1 MARKFDLISEL
12 YERTCFAVTDN
23 PVNWQSFLKTA
34 GRNFRLRFD
43 EQLLIYAQR
52 PDATAVL
59 EIERWN
65 GTFGRWVNRG
75 AKGIAVFEDA
85 DRSRQ
90 RLIHYFDI
98 SDTHESRY
106 SRPVPIWEMRPE
118 FEAEVIE
125 TLENT
130 FGAVNDTTSIENVV
144 KESIANAVEDNIA
157 DYISDFMSLGAGSDI
172 EYLSADEAN
181 ALYLELVRNS
191 VSYMVM
197 ARLGLDADKV
207 YSPDDFAGISS
218 FNSQEVL
225 NAVGIATSD
234 IAEMAL
240 LPVSRTISTLSKENR
255 IIDEQEQSEYNKDIK
270 DERSQSDERNHIHDG
285 GRLQSSEP
293 ETAGADGSD
302 SRQMVADEENL
313 SEGTSQNPVLQS
325 SDERDSEQ
333 SLGGGSAESQRTGGN
348 SREADGT
355 ESRADGADE
364 GGRYDEMGSPDEQHQ
379 ELGTGNR
386 EESGNIRL
394 EYYDRNHEDKSLPF
408 FSGDDTIREILGTT
422 PHLSASKEEIKDF
435 YERNTDNATRT
446 EYIKGIFNND
456 YTRLTLNDGRL
467 VGYKTFQNVL
477 HLWEGE
483 YENRTAQSFYDWGVI
498 AQHFEAMRLLG
509 ELTDTM
515 KPIPSMDGQ
524 LTLIM
529 GNQAEEQKTSAFTFS
544 QEIIDAVLTRG
555 SGVSEGKMRIY
566 EQFEKS
572 ISAKENADFLKNEYG
587 WGGSYPVIIGAG
599 IDEQHDGKGITI
611 SKGIGSDKPHITLSW
626 SQVEKRIG
634 DLIRM
639 DRYLNPKEKEK
650 YPEWLEKQEERRA
663 ELAEQRKNR
672 EILSTAP
679 PEPENKE
686 DEPEAQY
693 EYHLGDSVYIGASQ
707 YEILSFDENRVML
720 YDFDMP
726 LFNKELSREEFDR
739 KVRENPM
746 NDHLKVSV
754 LPAEEKTVTGENKA
768 QNDTE
773 TVPDF
778 SPKTGYDDA
787 FFIDR
792 DNESVTWMYY
802 NPDSN
807 AGGQYVTNTLSF
819 DEIQQAAREYDSAED
834 FFDYL
839 GSIANQE
846 LADVGTEWFEDAE
859 SQFSEQPDFMD
870 CTKATMQSLVAAASE
885 VPVYDRETEILY
897 SVLGRLK
904 IDDIALSYDENG
916 LVARDGDNE
925 WHGAEFYH
933 FLVDEA
939 FVFEDDGSVLGI
951 RPDLLDDFKALSE
964 HNGVEFKDNRE
975 KEPEPIVPAWEQ
987 KKKSK
992 VKSFDLHP
1000 DIPMS
1005 ERHNFDLAN
1014 NQVEEV
1020 NKKERFHRNY
1030 AAIKVLKDC
1039 QNENRFATPDEQKIL
1054 SRYVGWG
1061 GIPEAFDERAGAWH
1075 TEYAM
1080 LKNILTPE
1088 EYASARESTLT
1099 AFYTPPE
1106 VSTAIYKVLEQMGFQ
1121 EGNLLEPSCGIGN
1134 FIGMLPKSMENA
1146 KVYGVE
1152 LDTISAGIAQQLY
1165 QKSSIAAQGFE
1176 EVNVPDSF
1184 FDGIIGNV
1192 PFGDFKV
1199 SDKRYDKYNFLIHD
1213 YFFAKS
1219 LDKLRPGGVMA
1230 LVTSKGTM
1238 DKENSNVRKYI
1249 AQRAELLGAI
1259 RLPNDTFK
1267 GNAGTEVVSDILFLQ
1282 KRDRLIDIEPDW
1294 VHLDTDENGI
1304 RMNSYFVQ
1312 HPEMILGEMK
1322 MVSGRFGPEATCEPF
1337 ENADLSELLN
1347 EAVSNIHGEISEY
1360 EVADELEEEDNS
1372 IPADPTVRNFS
1383 YTVLDDKIY
1392 FRENSRMSPVEVS
1405 ATAENRIKGMIGIRD
1420 CVRNLIELQTE
1431 DYPDSEIKQAQE
1443 KLNTLYDSF
1452 TKKYG
1457 LINSR
1462 ANTSAF
1468 SDDSSYALLSALE
1481 VINEDGELERK
1492 ADMFF
1497 KRTIKPHKPVTE
1509 VDTADEALAVS
1520 MGEKAAIDM
1529 EYMMELSG
1537 KSEEELFADLKGVI
1551 FLNPLYEYGNS
1562 YEPKYLMADEYLSGN
1577 VREKLATAKRSAALY
1592 PEDYTVNVQ
1601 ALEKVQPK
1609 DLTASEISV
1618 RLGATWIPP
1627 EIFQQFMFEFL
1638 DTPRYAQW
1646 NIKVHYSQFT
1656 GEWNIEGKS
1665 YDRSNVKAYS
1675 TYGTSR
1681 INAYKIIEE
1690 TLNLKDVRI
1699 FDYIEDEEGR
1709 KKAVLNK
1716 KETAIAQAKQ
1726 ELIKQG
1732 FQDWIWADPARREKL
1747 TKMYNEKF
1755 NSRRPREYDG
1765 SHIVFNGMNP
1775 EIELREH
1782 QKNAVAHILYGGNT
1796 LLAHAVGAGK
1806 TFEMVAAAM
1815 ESKRLGLCNK
1825 SLFVVPNHL
1834 TEQWAAEFLQL
1845 YPAANILVA
1854 TKRDFETKNRKKF
1867 CGRIATGDYD
1877 AVIIGHSQFE
1887 KIPMSIE
1894 RQRAILE
1901 QQLEE
1906 LTDGIMDLKRNRGE
1920 NFSIKQ
1926 LEKSKKSVKQKLE
1939 KLNDQSR
1946 KDDVVTFEELGVDRL
1961 FIDESHYY
1969 KNLYLYTKMRN
1980 VGGIA
1985 QTEAQKSSD
1994 LFMKCRYLDELT
2006 GGRGTV
2012 FATGTPISNSMVE
2025 LYTIQR
2031 YLQYNTLV
2039 KNNLQ
2044 HFDSWASTF
2053 GETVTAV
2060 ELTPEG
2066 TGYRAKTRFAK
2077 FYNLPELMA
2086 MFKEVADIK
2095 TADMLELPVPEAHF
2109 HNVAVKPSEMQ
2120 KEMVASLAER
2130 AEKVRGGGVD
2140 SSVDNMLK
2148 ITNDGRKLAL
2158 DQRML
2163 NDMLPDFEGSKINAC
2178 VDNIYRIWEETAD
2191 KKSAQLV
2198 FCDLSTPKNDGTFS
2212 VYNDIRKKLIE
2223 RGVPESEVR
2232 FIHEADTDVKKK
2244 ELFQKTRKGEVRV
2257 LLGSTQKMGAGT
2269 NVQDRLI
2276 ALHDVDC
2283 PWRPSDLE
2291 QRSGRIIRQGNSNPD
2306 VDIYRYV
2313 TEQTFDAYLYQ
2324 LVEGKQ
2330 KFASQIMTSK
2340 SPVRSAE
2347 DIDETALSYAEIKM
2361 LATGNPYIKE
2371 KMDLDIQVQ
2380 KLKLLKSNFLSE
2392 KYALEDKIIKYYPQ
2406 RIKALENRIE
2416 GLKQD
2421 VETAKQHPKPTE
2433 DRFVGMEVKGVFY
2446 SEKADAGKAI
2456 IEACK
2461 QMNSP
2466 DPIPLGKYR
2475 GFETELLF
2483 NTAERN
2489 YEVRLKGATSR
2500 NVPLGDDAHGNIIRL
2515 DNGIERFAESLSLA
2529 ENDLENTTNQLETAK
2544 KEVQKPFIQEEEL
2557 KTKLARLDEL
2567 NILLN
2572 MDKREN
2578 EIVGGEPDEGEVPNT
2593 RKEKTYER

>member
-1 MARKFDLISEL
+1 M
-12 YERTCFAVTDN
+12 
-23 PVNWQSFLKTA
+23 
-34 GRNFRLRFD
+34 
-43 EQLLIYAQR
+43 
-52 PDATAVL
+52 
-59 EIERWN
+59 
-65 GTFGRWVNRG
+65 
-75 AKGIAVFEDA
+75 
-85 DRSRQ
+85 
-90 RLIHYFDI
+90 
-98 SDTHESRY
+98 
-106 SRPVPIWEMRPE
+106 
-118 FEAEVIE
+118 
-125 TLENT
+125 
-130 FGAVNDTTSIENVV
+130 
-144 KESIANAVEDNIA
+144 
-157 DYISDFMSLGAGSDI
+157 
-172 EYLSADEAN
+172 
-181 ALYLELVRNS
+181 
-191 VSYMVM
+191 
-197 ARLGLDADKV
+197 
-207 YSPDDFAGISS
+207 
-218 FNSQEVL
+218 
-225 NAVGIATSD
+225 
-234 IAEMAL
+234 
-240 LPVSRTISTLSKENR
+240 
-255 IIDEQEQSEYNKDIK
+255 
-270 DERSQSDERNHIHDG
+270 
-285 GRLQSSEP
+285 
-293 ETAGADGSD
+293 
-302 SRQMVADEENL
+302 
-313 SEGTSQNPVLQS
+313 
-325 SDERDSEQ
+325 
-333 SLGGGSAESQRTGGN
+333 
-348 SREADGT
+348 
-355 ESRADGADE
+355 
-364 GGRYDEMGSPDEQHQ
+364 
-379 ELGTGNR
+379 
-386 EESGNIRL
+386 
-394 EYYDRNHEDKSLPF
+394 
-408 FSGDDTIREILGTT
+408 
-422 PHLSASKEEIKDF
+422 
-435 YERNTDNATRT
+435 
-446 EYIKGIFNND
+446 
-456 YTRLTLNDGRL
+456 
-467 VGYKTFQNVL
+467 
-477 HLWEGE
+477 
-483 YENRTAQSFYDWGVI
+483 
-498 AQHFEAMRLLG
+498 
-509 ELTDTM
+509 
-515 KPIPSMDGQ
+515 
-524 LTLIM
+524 
-529 GNQAEEQKTSAFTFS
+529 
-544 QEIIDAVLTRG
+544 
-555 SGVSEGKMRIY
+555 
-566 EQFEKS
+566 
-572 ISAKENADFLKNEYG
+572 
-587 WGGSYPVIIGAG
+587 
-599 IDEQHDGKGITI
+599 
-611 SKGIGSDKPHITLSW
+611 
-626 SQVEKRIG
+626 
-634 DLIRM
+634 
-639 DRYLNPKEKEK
+639 
-650 YPEWLEKQEERRA
+650 
-663 ELAEQRKNR
+663 
-672 EILSTAP
+672 
-679 PEPENKE
+679 
-686 DEPEAQY
+686 
-693 EYHLGDSVYIGASQ
+693 
-707 YEILSFDENRVML
+707 
-720 YDFDMP
+720 
-726 LFNKELSREEFDR
+726 
-739 KVRENPM
+739 
-746 NDHLKVSV
+746 
-754 LPAEEKTVTGENKA
+754 
-768 QNDTE
+768 
-773 TVPDF
+773 
-778 SPKTGYDDA
+778 
-787 FFIDR
+787 
-792 DNESVTWMYY
+792 
-802 NPDSN
+802 
-807 AGGQYVTNTLSF
+807 
-819 DEIQQAAREYDSAED
+819 
-834 FFDYL
+834 
-839 GSIANQE
+839 
-846 LADVGTEWFEDAE
+846 
-859 SQFSEQPDFMD
+859 
-870 CTKATMQSLVAAASE
+870 
-885 VPVYDRETEILY
+885 
-897 SVLGRLK
+897 
-904 IDDIALSYDENG
+904 
-916 LVARDGDNE
+916 
-925 WHGAEFYH
+925 
-933 FLVDEA
+933 
-939 FVFEDDGSVLGI
+939 
-951 RPDLLDDFKALSE
+951 
-964 HNGVEFKDNRE
+964 
-975 KEPEPIVPAWEQ
+975 
-987 KKKSK
+987 
-992 VKSFDLHP
+992 
-1000 DIPMS
+1000 
-1005 ERHNFDLAN
+1005 
-1014 NQVEEV
+1014 
-1020 NKKERFHRNY
+1020 
-1030 AAIKVLKDC
+1030 
-1039 QNENRFATPDEQKIL
+1039 
-1054 SRYVGWG
+1054 
-1061 GIPEAFDERAGAWH
+1061 
-1075 TEYAM
+1075 
-1080 LKNILTPE
+1080 
-1088 EYASARESTLT
+1088 
-1099 AFYTPPE
+1099 
-1106 VSTAIYKVLEQMGFQ
+1106 
-1121 EGNLLEPSCGIGN
+1121 
-1134 FIGMLPKSMENA
+1134 
-1146 KVYGVE
+1146 
-1152 LDTISAGIAQQLY
+1152 
-1165 QKSSIAAQGFE
+1165 
-1176 EVNVPDSF
+1176 
-1184 FDGIIGNV
+1184 

-1383 YTVLDDKIY
+1383 YTILDDKIY

-1481 VINEDGELERK
+1481 VLDENGELERK

-1529 EYMMELSG
+1529 AYMMELSG
-1537 KSEEELFADLKGVI
+1537 KSEEELFSDLKGVI

-1577 VREKLATAKRSAALY
+1577 VREKLATAKRSATLY

-1755 NSRRPREYDG
+1755 NSIRPREYDG

-2060 ELTPEG
+2060 ELTLEG

-2095 TADMLELPVPEAHF
+2095 TADMLELPVPDAHF

-2191 KKSAQLV
+2191 KKSSQLV

-2392 KYALEDKIIKYYPQ
+2392 RYALEDKIIKYYPQ
-2406 RIKALENRIE
+2406 RITALENRIE

-2421 VETAKQHPKPTE
+2421 VETAKQHPKPTD

-2529 ENDLENTTNQLETAK
+2529 ENDLENTKNQLETAK